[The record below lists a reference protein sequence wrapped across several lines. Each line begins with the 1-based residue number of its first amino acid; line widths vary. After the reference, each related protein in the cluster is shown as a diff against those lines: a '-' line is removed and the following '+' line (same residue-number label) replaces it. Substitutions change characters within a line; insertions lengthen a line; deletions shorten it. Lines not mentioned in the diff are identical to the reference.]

1 MFLFNSF
8 SLEGHFWFNPRKPR
22 NYQIV
27 TEMPQIDQTKTSK
40 ITIFSSKSRN
50 KDEMKIILIFLCHP
64 QVHKMCTI
72 FPYLV

>member
-1 MFLFNSF
+1 MFIFDSF
-8 SLEGHFWFNPRKPR
+8 SPEGHFWFNPRKSR
-22 NYQIV
+22 NYRIV
-27 TEMPQIDQTKTSK
+27 TEMSQIDQTKTSK

-50 KDEMKIILIFLCHP
+50 KDDMEIILIFLCHP